1 MAISKR
7 FLDRARPAL
16 RKYQKILEAAQARD
30 VNESDTALIVSDIL
44 TDVLGYDKYSEITTE
59 FAIRSTFCDLA
70 VKRDGRVRYLIEVKS
85 IGTNLRENHLSQA
98 IAYGVRAGV
107 EWVLLTNGSEWQAHR
122 LRFEQPVEADHVFT
136 IDLIDPDAKPAALLD
151 TLFLL
156 SKEAGESQIDRYWLQ
171 KEATSRYMI
180 AQVLLSD
187 AGLACI
193 RRELRGLF
201 KGLKVTDA
209 ELTAVLTS
217 EVFKRDVLDGEKA
230 TAAQKTVRRAERRR
244 QRAKS
249 DDQDDD
255 VVSLPDGAGLP
266 QAPHGVAVES

>member
-1 MAISKR
+1 MPISKR

-16 RKYQKILEAAQARD
+16 RKYQKILEAARARD

-44 TDVLGYDKYSEITTE
+44 TDVLGYDKYSDVTTE

-70 VKRDGRVRYLIEVKS
+70 VKLDGHIRYLIEVKS
-85 IGTNLRENHLSQA
+85 IGTSLRENHLSQA

-107 EWVLLTNGSEWQAHR
+107 EWVLLTNGTEWQAHR
-122 LRFEQPVEADHVFT
+122 LRFEQPVEADQVFA
-136 IDLIDPDAKPAALLD
+136 IDLLDPEAKPAAILE
-151 TLFLL
+151 TLYLL

-187 AGLACI
+187 AGLSCI

-201 KGLKVTDA
+201 KGLKVTDT
-209 ELTAVLTS
+209 EITAVLTN
-217 EVFKRDVLDGEKA
+217 EVFKRDVLDGDR
-230 TAAQKTVRRAERRR
+230 AAAAAKTVRRAERRR
-244 QRAKS
+244 QRTKDEGSGVA
-249 DDQDDD
+249 
-255 VVSLPDGAGLP
+255 LPEGAGLTSP
-266 QAPHGVAVES
+266 SGEHVGAVG